1 MKLFEQS
8 DNLFASKA
16 SETMPRT
23 MQCLVAILILIM
35 AIDVCESRI
44 RFRVRSRVRVG
55 SGGGGGGTGG
65 FSWSA
70 FGVVMATIVGSI
82 IGTIIIMAILSYC
95 CYIIISTLEVSE
107 IEKELPGNHVNETVI
122 NMEPPNQ
129 FEDINGV
136 SQTVGPGSP
145 AIPLPYIV

>member
-1 MKLFEQS
+1 
-8 DNLFASKA
+8 
-16 SETMPRT
+16 MPRT
-23 MQCLVAILILIM
+23 ICLIAFFILIM

-44 RFRVRSRVRVG
+44 RVRVRSRVRVG
-55 SGGGGGGTGG
+55 SGGGGTGG

-82 IGTIIIMAILSYC
+82 IGTVIIMAILSYC
-95 CYIIISTLEVSE
+95 CYIISTLEVSE
-107 IEKELPGNHVNETVI
+107 TEKELPGNHVNETVI

>member
-1 MKLFEQS
+1 
-8 DNLFASKA
+8 
-16 SETMPRT
+16 MPRT
-23 MQCLVAILILIM
+23 ICLIAFFILIM

-44 RFRVRSRVRVG
+44 RVRVRSRVRVG
-55 SGGGGGGTGG
+55 SGGGGTGG

-82 IGTIIIMAILSYC
+82 IGTVIIMAILSYC

-107 IEKELPGNHVNETVI
+107 TEKELPGNHVNETVI

>member
-1 MKLFEQS
+1 
-8 DNLFASKA
+8 
-16 SETMPRT
+16 
-23 MQCLVAILILIM
+23 M

-44 RFRVRSRVRVG
+44 RVRVRSRVRVG
-55 SGGGGGGTGG
+55 SGGGGTGG

-82 IGTIIIMAILSYC
+82 IGTVIIMAILSYC
-95 CYIIISTLEVSE
+95 CYIISTLEVSE

-122 NMEPPNQ
+122 NMEPANQ

>member
-1 MKLFEQS
+1 
-8 DNLFASKA
+8 
-16 SETMPRT
+16 
-23 MQCLVAILILIM
+23 M

-82 IGTIIIMAILSYC
+82 IGTVIIMAIHTKLLLLY
-95 CYIIISTLEVSE
+95 
-107 IEKELPGNHVNETVI
+107 NI
-122 NMEPPNQ
+122 NFRSVRNRKR
-129 FEDINGV
+129 IAWK
-136 SQTVGPGSP
+136 SC
-145 AIPLPYIV
+145 

>member
-1 MKLFEQS
+1 
-8 DNLFASKA
+8 
-16 SETMPRT
+16 
-23 MQCLVAILILIM
+23 M

-44 RFRVRSRVRVG
+44 RVRVRSRVRVG
-55 SGGGGGGTGG
+55 SGGGGTGG

-82 IGTIIIMAILSYC
+82 IGTVIIMAILSYC
-95 CYIIISTLEVSE
+95 CYCIISTLEVSE
-107 IEKELPGNHVNETVI
+107 KEKELPGNHVNETVI

-136 SQTVGPGSP
+136 SQTVGPWSP

>member
-1 MKLFEQS
+1 
-8 DNLFASKA
+8 
-16 SETMPRT
+16 

-95 CYIIISTLEVSE
+95 CYMIISTLEVSE
-107 IEKELPGNHVNETVI
+107 MQNELPRNHVNETVI
-122 NMEPPNQ
+122 DMEPSNQ
-129 FEDINGV
+129 FEDTNGV
-136 SQTVGPGSP
+136 CQTVGLGSP